1 MCYRYA
7 QVFGPQVKIFGGKR
21 YAGKGCKKGE
31 FAGKHRNSAFG
42 RSVRQSENVGKGSQ
56 YFSGGKH
63 NGFTVE
69 FDTDGGSQIQS
80 VKAYHSELLDVSEQP
95 VKEGYTF
102 TGWYT
107 DRACTD
113 KWDMAHDTVTQ
124 SMTLYAGWEKNT

>member
-1 MCYRYA
+1 MPEKDAKKENLPESTGAVRSGGLY
-7 QVFGPQVKIFGGKR
+7 GKVKM
-21 YAGKGCKKGE
+21 
-31 FAGKHRNSAFG
+31 
-42 RSVRQSENVGKGSQ
+42 SVRAANILVAVLLAALVCVGV
-56 YFSGGKH
+56 FVIKH

>member
-1 MCYRYA
+1 MPEKDAKKENLPENTGTVRSGGLY
-7 QVFGPQVKIFGGKR
+7 GKVKM
-21 YAGKGCKKGE
+21 
-31 FAGKHRNSAFG
+31 
-42 RSVRQSENVGKGSQ
+42 SVRAANILVAVLLAALVCVGV
-56 YFSGGKH
+56 FVIKH

-113 KWDMAHDTVTQ
+113 KSYPRFWADLAALAAVPAAEATK
-124 SMTLYAGWEKNT
+124 SNGGA